1 MGRYVNQS
9 FSWILGPLQLVPNK
23 NLQKKIRLLPHISFA
38 CEKTRKFSLFRKIS
52 LQSDSWR
59 NAKFSRNRKWKNSAK
74 KCEIWKIHYFCAN
87 SSKRQ
92 NTESRNLFSR
102 NFASF
107 RIFRFIHFREKVG
120 DMRTKFSHF
129 FPETS
134 RSLQTLLL
142 TNKYSLL

>member
-23 NLQKKIRLLPHISFA
+23 NLQKKFAFYPTFRSLAKKQESFH
-38 CEKTRKFSLFRKIS
+38 FLRKIS